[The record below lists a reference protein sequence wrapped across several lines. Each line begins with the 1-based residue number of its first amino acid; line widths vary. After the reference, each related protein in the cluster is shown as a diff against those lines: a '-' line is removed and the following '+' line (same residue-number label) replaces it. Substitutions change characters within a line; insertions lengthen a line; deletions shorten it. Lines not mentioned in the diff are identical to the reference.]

1 MFWLQHYSNKC
12 CFCNL
17 IGRSILLELAQEF
30 GLVTPDP
37 FSSRELGGVCARDY
51 VQVWLRQTDP
61 LTVSEG
67 DVLATNNVR
76 VNNVSFISDIVSAYS
91 IN

>member
-1 MFWLQHYSNKC
+1 M
-12 CFCNL
+12 
-17 IGRSILLELAQEF
+17 LLELAQEF

-37 FSSRELGGVCARDY
+37 FSSHELGGVCARDY